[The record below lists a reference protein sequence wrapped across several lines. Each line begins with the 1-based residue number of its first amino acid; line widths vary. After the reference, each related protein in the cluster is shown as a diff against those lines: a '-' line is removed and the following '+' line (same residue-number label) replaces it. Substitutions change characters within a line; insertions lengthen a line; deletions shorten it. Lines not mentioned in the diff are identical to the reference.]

1 MAAALGRPAAWAC
14 AAVLVLLAGCTYSTD
29 EPGLFP
35 EPAERTESPLVPGG
49 GRFKPLPTNPELPV
63 VGERLYLT
71 GFGRIPITI
80 RLAVHAV
87 RRVEGATVLDWSVTP
102 IGAPDTAFG
111 DSLPSTE
118 LGLEPTNRAAAGQ
131 LIDPT
136 AGQVY
141 QPLRHRSRRVFNH
154 CLCTPLIR
162 LQPNLRIGETRLLQT
177 TFPALP
183 RSLEFVDV
191 SLSTVAPIRHVP
203 VSPVG
208 TVPTAL
214 APTDLARPDEVVA
227 PGPDKIDFANPS
239 RSKQRQRIQVTRVL
253 VAPGRSTLEW
263 TLTSLDDQ
271 ASRVLAYGPPV
282 SGNPPDGVE
291 VVNFSPA
298 NGAVLHS
305 GSRRLTNLWARTRVN
320 NRTAY
325 ECQCSEIGLWASG
338 LGNDGVTVGLV
349 TNYPALPEGTRTVD
363 VEFPG
368 FGTLRG
374 VAVAEV
380 GDGAANLGPPQRVET
395 GQWTYSLENL
405 PYGWPTS
412 EWPTDTPDT
421 SGLAD
426 YENAIEPLLTLPA
439 AR

>member
-1 MAAALGRPAAWAC
+1 MAAALRRPAAWAC
-14 AAVLVLLAGCTYSTD
+14 AAVLALTSGCTYSAD

-35 EPAERTESPLVPGG
+35 EPPARTESTVLPGD
-49 GRFKPLPTNPELPV
+49 GRFQPLPTNPDLPV
-63 VGERLYLT
+63 AGERLYVS
-71 GFGRIPITI
+71 GFSRLPITI

-102 IGAPDTAFG
+102 IGAPGFTFG
-111 DSLPSTE
+111 DSLPSIE
-118 LGLEPTNRAAAGQ
+118 LGLEPANRGAAGQ
-131 LIDPT
+131 LVDPT
-136 AGQVY
+136 AGRVY
-141 QPLRHRSRRVFNH
+141 QPLTHRSRRVFNH

-162 LQPNLRIGETRLLQT
+162 VQPNLRIGETRLLQT

-183 RSLEFVDV
+183 GSLAFVDV

-208 TVPTAL
+208 TVPVAL
-214 APTDLARPDEVVA
+214 TSTDLARPDEVVA
-227 PGPDKIDFANPS
+227 PGPGKIDFPNPS
-239 RSKQRQRIQVTRVL
+239 RSEQLQRIQVTRVL

-271 ASRVLAYGPPV
+271 ASRVLNYEPPV

-298 NGAVLHS
+298 SGAVLRV
-305 GSRRLTNLWARTRVN
+305 GSRRLTNLWARTQVN

-338 LGNDGVTVGLV
+338 LSHDGVTVGLV
-349 TNYPALPEGTRTVD
+349 TNYPALPAGTRTVD

-368 FGTLRG
+368 FGIIRG

-380 GDGAANLGPPQRVET
+380 ADGAANLGPPQPAKT
-395 GQWTYSLENL
+395 GQWMYSLEDL

-421 SGLAD
+421 SDLAD
-426 YENAIEPLLTLPA
+426 YESAAEPLVTLPA